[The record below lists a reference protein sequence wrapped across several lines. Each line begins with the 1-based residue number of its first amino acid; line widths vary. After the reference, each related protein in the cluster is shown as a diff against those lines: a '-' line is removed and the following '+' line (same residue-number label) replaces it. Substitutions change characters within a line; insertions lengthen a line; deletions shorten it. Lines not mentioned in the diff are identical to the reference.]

1 MTSFLQANKS
11 KKRFCL
17 SCSNEFSPKDRID
30 SGMSGGDDQLLL
42 QIMCDF
48 CIGSGINDENIPDE
62 RLVDY
67 IKRYG
72 PGSGTDDDS
81 LGVDL

>member
-1 MTSFLQANKS
+1 
-11 KKRFCL
+11 
-17 SCSNEFSPKDRID
+17 
-30 SGMSGGDDQLLL
+30 MSGGDDQLLL